1 MKNRLLTKDL
11 SNIKKWGN
19 YKKNI
24 CKYDSAQMYL
34 QITILNLETVMNDNK
49 KQLEEWSNIDCD
61 AVDFDELESRLES
74 ELEEQM
80 ADLAGLE
87 QDAGRIGNP
96 DTLGETVMNVVWEQ
110 FINQVG
116 VFAGEDFIKENRG
129 LTLDLR
135 DSAHIQTTENF
146 ANGKIAA
153 HNDKIDYQQRY
164 NDWQSNFQHDE
175 NGNVIT
181 HPTRTGKEEATLVQG
196 ARKPFDQGRPVG
208 SVERGTDMDHTVSA
222 GEIIRDPAANAHMT
236 KEEQIAFANSDKNLN
251 EIDAGQNRSKGD
263 KAMTDWLDNPNKNGQ
278 KPNEIF
284 DIDEE
289 LDKAYREK
297 DAEAREEY
305 EKRKKE
311 GERRSVETGKQSQKE
326 EAMRIGGKALRS
338 VVMGLLAS
346 LIKDIIR
353 KLIVW
358 FRSGQRKLGTFID
371 SVKEAIKSFVS
382 NIKEHLLNAG
392 NTLVTTIATAI
403 FGPVIGMIKKAWIFL
418 KQGYKSV
425 KQAIK
430 FLKDPKNKHMP
441 FSLKMMEVG
450 KIVIVGLTA
459 GGAIVLSEV
468 IEKGLMTIPG
478 FAFEIPLLGSL
489 ANIIGMFL
497 GALVSGLIGALAL
510 NLIDRLIAK
519 KLKKINLL
527 QQIEKKDEILG
538 TQGQLIGVWD
548 KKVEKTKFDA
558 LSSMARRHAEG
569 AVVMKS
575 AIQEIMD
582 NSEEI
587 NKPLCENAE
596 IVEDDTEQVSENK
609 EALDNLFNEL
619 KSL

>member
-1 MKNRLLTKDL
+1 
-11 SNIKKWGN
+11 
-19 YKKNI
+19 
-24 CKYDSAQMYL
+24 
-34 QITILNLETVMNDNK
+34 MNDNK
-49 KQLEEWSNIDCD
+49 KELEEWAELDTDSI
-61 AVDFDELESRLES
+61 DFDDLESKLDS

-80 ADLAGLE
+80 ADLEGLE
-87 QDAGRIGNP
+87 ADREKIGNP
-96 DTLGETVMNVVWEQ
+96 DTIGHTVMNVVWEQ

-116 VFAGEDFIKENRG
+116 VVAGEDFIKENRG

-146 ANGKIAA
+146 EKGKIAT

-164 NDWQSNFQHDE
+164 DDWQSNFMHDE

-181 HPTRTGKEEATLVQG
+181 HSTRTGKQEATLASG

-222 GEIIRDPAANAHMT
+222 GEIIRDAEANAHMT
-236 KEEQIAFANSDKNLN
+236 KEEQIAFANSEVNLN
-251 EIDAGQNRSKGD
+251 EMDAGQNRSKGD
-263 KAMTDWLDNPNKNGQ
+263 KSMTDWLDNPNKNGQ
-278 KPNEIF
+278 KPDEIF
-284 DIDEE
+284 DISEE
-289 LDKAYREK
+289 QDKKYREK
-297 DAEAREEY
+297 DAEARAEY
-305 EKRKKE
+305 EKQKKE
-311 GERRSVETGKQSQKE
+311 GEQRSIETGKQSQKE

-353 KLIVW
+353 KLISW
-358 FRSGQRKLGTFID
+358 FRSGNRKLSTFID
-371 SVKEAIKSFVS
+371 SIKKAIKSFVS

-425 KQAIK
+425 KDAIQ
-430 FLKDPKNKHMP
+430 FLKNPANKNMP
-441 FSLKMMEVG
+441 FSIKMMEVG

-468 IEKGLMTIPG
+468 IEKGLMSIPG

-489 ANIIGMFL
+489 ASLVGMFL

-510 NLIDRLIAK
+510 NLIDRIISK
-519 KLKKINLL
+519 KLKKINEK
-527 QQIEKKDEILG
+527 QQIDKRNDIL
-538 TQGQLIGVWD
+538 
-548 KKVEKTKFDA
+548 
-558 LSSMARRHAEG
+558 
-569 AVVMKS
+569 
-575 AIQEIMD
+575 AIQDKLNKVVEVKAEVTREKVTNNIKERHENAAESIKSSIERIKK

-587 NKPLCENAE
+587 NKPLAENAE
-596 IVEDDTEQVSENK
+596 IVEEDIESENEDSINK
-609 EALDNLFNEL
+609 IFSDLNDM
-619 KSL
+619 

>member
-1 MKNRLLTKDL
+1 
-11 SNIKKWGN
+11 
-19 YKKNI
+19 
-24 CKYDSAQMYL
+24 
-34 QITILNLETVMNDNK
+34 MNDNK
-49 KQLEEWSNIDCD
+49 KELEEWAELDTDSI
-61 AVDFDELESRLES
+61 DFDDLESKLDS

-80 ADLAGLE
+80 ADLEGLE
-87 QDAGRIGNP
+87 ADREKIGNP
-96 DTLGETVMNVVWEQ
+96 DTIGHTVMNVVWEQ

-116 VFAGEDFIKENRG
+116 VVAGEDFIKENRG

-146 ANGKIAA
+146 EKGKIAT

-164 NDWQSNFQHDE
+164 DDWQSNFMHDE

-181 HPTRTGKEEATLVQG
+181 HSTRTGKQEATLASG

-222 GEIIRDPAANAHMT
+222 GEIIRDAEANAHMT
-236 KEEQIAFANSDKNLN
+236 KEEQIAFANSEANLN
-251 EIDAGQNRSKGD
+251 EMDAGQNRSKGD
-263 KAMTDWLDNPNKNGQ
+263 KSMTDWLDNPNKNGQ
-278 KPNEIF
+278 KPDEIF
-284 DIDEE
+284 DISEE
-289 LDKAYREK
+289 QDKKYREK
-297 DAEAREEY
+297 DAEARAEY
-305 EKRKKE
+305 EKQKKE
-311 GERRSVETGKQSQKE
+311 GEQRSIETGKQSQKE

-353 KLIVW
+353 KLISW
-358 FRSGQRKLGTFID
+358 FRSGNRKLSTFID
-371 SVKEAIKSFVS
+371 SIKKAIKSFVS

-425 KQAIK
+425 KDAIQ
-430 FLKDPKNKHMP
+430 FLKNPANKNMP
-441 FSLKMMEVG
+441 FSIKMMEVG

-468 IEKGLMTIPG
+468 IEKGLMSIPG

-489 ANIIGMFL
+489 ASLVGMFL

-510 NLIDRLIAK
+510 NLIDRIISK
-519 KLKKINLL
+519 KLKRINEK
-527 QQIEKKDEILG
+527 QQIDKRNDIL
-538 TQGQLIGVWD
+538 
-548 KKVEKTKFDA
+548 
-558 LSSMARRHAEG
+558 
-569 AVVMKS
+569 
-575 AIQEIMD
+575 AIQDKLNKVVEVKAEVTREKVTNNIKERHENAAESIKSSIERIKK

-587 NKPLCENAE
+587 NKPLAENAE
-596 IVEDDTEQVSENK
+596 IVEEDIESENEDSINK
-609 EALDNLFNEL
+609 IFSDLNDM
-619 KSL
+619 